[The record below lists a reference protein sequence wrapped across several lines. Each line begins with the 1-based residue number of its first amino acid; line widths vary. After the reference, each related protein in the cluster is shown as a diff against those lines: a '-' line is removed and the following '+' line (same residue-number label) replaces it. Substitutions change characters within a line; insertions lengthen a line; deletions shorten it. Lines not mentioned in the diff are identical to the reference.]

1 MTRMIPSRRH
11 PGSPRALRPLVAA
24 LALGLAGAVAL
35 AQAQAPAPAETPVG
49 AAAPPV
55 PSALDAMLFYQL
67 LLGELNV
74 RGGDVGAGYSLLLD
88 AARRTQDPQL
98 FRRAVDV
105 ALQGRAGDAA
115 LAAARAWS
123 DVLPQSL
130 DAYRMQLQILLAL
143 NRPTETQGPLER
155 VLALSPANA
164 REDLIN
170 AIPQTYARVADKV
183 LAQRL
188 VREALQ
194 RELAGGPHAAAA
206 WTTVGRMELARDA
219 KEAAL
224 EAARRGQAA
233 DGTSRLPVL
242 LALQLLEQG
251 VDGAEALVTRHLD
264 AATSPD
270 AAAMRLAYARTL
282 LDLQRT
288 SDASRQLERLTRAA
302 DGPVEAWLVLG
313 GLQVQNNQPRE
324 AQATLETYLQRTAS
338 QPSEATQRARTQA
351 YLLLAQ
357 AAEKQQ
363 DYASASRWL
372 DRVENPGE
380 MLAVQLRRASLL
392 ARQGKLDEAR
402 ALIRAQPE
410 RLPSDGR
417 AKLMAEAQ
425 LLRELGRYQMAY
437 EVYTQAA
444 ARFPDDADV
453 AYEQAMMAEKAGRA
467 DEMERILRQL
477 IARQPDYHH
486 AYNALGYSLADRN
499 VRLPEAKQLI
509 QKALEF
515 APGDPYIQDS
525 LGWVEFRLG
534 NTPEALR
541 ILQQAYGKR
550 PDAEIAAHLGE
561 VLWVA
566 GQRDRARSIWR
577 EGLLLN
583 PDNETLKETLRRFQV
598 AQP

>member
-35 AQAQAPAPAETPVG
+35 AQASAPAETPVG

-170 AIPQTYARVADKV
+170 AIPQTYARVADKA